1 MTFKE
6 LKNKIKKQQKERAA
20 SIRMLK
26 AARKPHIY
34 ESNPK
39 LYDSLGYLERHQ
51 DNYRH
56 THIQYCMFF
65 NKTDYEKIERNTNK
79 YLSQHTL
86 DGLKNEW
93 EYKLEVENV

>member
-1 MTFKE
+1 MNFKD
-6 LKNKIKKQQKERAA
+6 LKNKIKKEQKERAA

-34 ESNPK
+34 QSNPK
-39 LYDSLGYLERHQ
+39 MYDSIGDLERHQ

-65 NKTDYEKIERNTNK
+65 NKTDYEMIERNTNK

-86 DGLKNEW
+86 DQLKNNWLDE
-93 EYKLEVENV
+93 LEVEYV